1 MREPFLL
8 LTHLDISTA
17 WQCDEV
23 EFAPVLPIDFLGGS
37 APRLHGLTLGSI
49 PFPTIRTLL
58 LSTNNLVSLCLYRIP
73 PTGYISPEA
82 MVACLAV
89 LSKLERFDLGFASV
103 PYQTRRPPVTG
114 IQTVLPA
121 LTKFQFLGASEY
133 LEDLVARIN
142 SPTLDHIRIEFMNQ
156 PADFQ
161 ASQLSQFID
170 RTGPVF
176 RHAEVTFSDEYTFS
190 MHPQTIRH
198 LFSPNI
204 IIRWKNVNWRVSH
217 VVQALSQSKMFATL
231 SNVVHLKLELDR
243 GRDRQLEGSTYN
255 VEWRRFLRQFSN
267 VKTLYVS
274 RKLAPH
280 ISLVLEETAE
290 GVAIP

>member
-1 MREPFLL
+1 
-8 LTHLDISTA
+8 
-17 WQCDEV
+17 
-23 EFAPVLPIDFLGGS
+23 
-37 APRLHGLTLGSI
+37 
-49 PFPTIRTLL
+49 
-58 LSTNNLVSLCLYRIP
+58 
-73 PTGYISPEA
+73 

-133 LEDLVARIN
+133 LEDLVSRIN

-156 PADFQ
+156 SADFQ

-170 RTGPVF
+170 RIGPVF

-290 GVAIP
+290 GVATEVLPSLDLIWLGGQRASSIKKFVASRRFADRRVTVIGIKKEFIKRIESYDGIFHTSAYSMNNPVRF